1 MRVGVAA
8 EAAESL
14 SQGVCETPDIE
25 TSSDAYAQ
33 RFAGPVGAWFLRVQ
47 EQAVLKMLASWPAA
61 TVLEVGGGHGQ
72 LTGALVREGYRVT
85 VMGSDASCQQR
96 IKPLVDEGCC
106 RFAMGDLLNLPY
118 SAQSFDVVVSLRLVP
133 HVQAW
138 PKLVGELTRVARHA
152 VVVDYPTTRSLN
164 CLTPALFGAKRR
176 LEGNTRPYLMF
187 RDAEIAQA
195 FSAYGFVC
203 QARYPEF
210 FWPMVL
216 HRVLRAPGVS
226 AVLEGVARAIR
237 LTRWYGSPVIALF
250 TRDTV

>member
-8 EAAESL
+8 EAAASL

-61 TVLEVGGGHGQ
+61 TVLDVGGGHGQ
-72 LTGALVREGYRVT
+72 LTGALAREGYRGT

-96 IKPLVDEGCC
+96 IKPLVDEGRC
-106 RFAMGDLLNLPY
+106 RFATGDLLNLPY

-152 VVVDYPTTRSLN
+152 VIVDYPTTRSLN

-195 FSAYGFVC
+195 FSTQGLTC
-203 QARYPEF
+203 RTRYPEF

-226 AVLEGVARAIR
+226 ALLEGVARAIG
-237 LTRWYGSPVIALF
+237 LIRWFGSPVIALF
-250 TRDTV
+250 TRDPA